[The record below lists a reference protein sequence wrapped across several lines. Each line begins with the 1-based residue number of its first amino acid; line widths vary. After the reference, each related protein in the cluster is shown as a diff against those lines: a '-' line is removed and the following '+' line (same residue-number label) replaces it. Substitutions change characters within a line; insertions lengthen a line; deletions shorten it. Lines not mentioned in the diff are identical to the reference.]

1 MKKLLCAGGVAF
13 ILIVLFLRMPF
24 IRTEETILT
33 ITSATDKEN
42 CVLCGW
48 NSDSTEHRGEDNLGI
63 FQSIHL
69 KYVVFRSLYMTFLGS
84 GRQAPLIFSPVGL
97 TLQKRLPGQE

>member
-42 CVLCGW
+42 CVLCG
-48 NSDSTEHRGEDNLGI
+48 
-63 FQSIHL
+63 
-69 KYVVFRSLYMTFLGS
+69 
-84 GRQAPLIFSPVGL
+84 
-97 TLQKRLPGQE
+97 